1 MTRQMHLIG
10 FLASGTW
17 DESGGWRHPA
27 TDSRILESPMWE
39 GLARTLEDARFDAAF
54 FADAFV
60 WYGDASVERGGLNY
74 MLDPLPL
81 AVNVLRATTH
91 LGVGVTYSTTFY
103 EPFGIARTLGTVDY
117 LSGGRFAW
125 NVVTST
131 FDAEARRFG
140 MEKMPG
146 RAERYDRAEEVVEA
160 CVRLWESFPADAL
173 VLDKEGGQFID
184 PSRLRPFEYHGK
196 HVSTEGPLTVPASPQ
211 GGPVIMQAGASE
223 RGRQFAARLGEVI
236 FTLSHSVHEMQS
248 YYSDVKRRVVEAGR
262 APEDCKIIAGIDV
275 TVAETE
281 QIARD
286 KQAYAD
292 ELLDDDVAIEWTSS
306 STGANLRALP
316 PDARLESLQGTHEG
330 STSYLQRLEAIQR
343 DVGRPLTIREASREF
358 CLRGTPRIVGDP
370 EQVADQ
376 LQEMFE
382 AEAADGFMLGGTVM
396 PGSLESFAR
405 LVVPV
410 LQKRGLFRTEYP
422 GTTLRETLRGRAREP
437 LAALPARS

>member
-1 MTRQMHLIG
+1 MHLVG

-27 TDSRILESPMWE
+27 TDPRILDSQMWE
-39 GLARTLEDARFDAAF
+39 KLARTLEDARFDAAF

-60 WYGDASVERGGLNY
+60 WYGDASIERGGLNY

-81 AVNVLRATTH
+81 AVNLLRVTTH

-131 FDAEARRFG
+131 YDAEARRFG
-140 MEKMPG
+140 MEKMLG

-160 CVRLWESFPADAL
+160 CQQLWDSFPAEAL
-173 VLDKEGGQFID
+173 VLDKESGQFID
-184 PSRLRPFEYHGK
+184 PSRLKPFTFRGK

-223 RGRQFAARLGEVI
+223 RGRQFAARVGEMI
-236 FTLSHSVHEMQS
+236 FTLSHSLAAMQD
-248 YYSDVKRRVVEAGR
+248 YYSDMKRRVVEAGR
-262 APEDCKIIAGIDV
+262 QPDDCKIIAGIDV

-281 QIARD
+281 QIAREQ
-286 KQAYAD
+286 QAYAD
-292 ELLDDDVAIEWTSS
+292 SMLDDDVAIEWTSA
-306 STGANLRALP
+306 STGANLRAMP
-316 PDARLESLQGTHEG
+316 PDALLDTLQGTHEG
-330 STSYLQRLEAIQR
+330 STSYLKRLEGIQR

-358 CLRGTPRIVGDP
+358 CLRGTPRIVGNP
-370 EQVADQ
+370 EQVADEIQ
-376 LQEMFE
+376 ALFE

-396 PGSLESFAR
+396 PRSLETFAQ

-410 LQKRGLFRTEYP
+410 LQERGLFRTEYP
-422 GTTLRETLRGRAREP
+422 GTTLRDTLRGARV
-437 LAALPARS
+437 AV

>member
-1 MTRQMHLIG
+1 MHLIG

-27 TDSRILESPMWE
+27 TDPRILDSQMWE
-39 GLARTLEDARFDAAF
+39 RLGQTLERACFDAAF
-54 FADAFV
+54 FADAFIF
-60 WYGDASVERGGLNY
+60 YGDASVERGGLNY

-81 AVNVLRATTH
+81 AMNVLRATTR

-103 EPFGIARTLGTVDY
+103 EPFGIARTLGTADY

-140 MEKMPG
+140 MEKMPD

-160 CVRLWESFPADAL
+160 CLKLWASFPAEAL
-173 VLDKEGGQFID
+173 VLNKETGQFID
-184 PSRLRPFEYHGK
+184 ASRLKPFTYHGK
-196 HVSTEGPLTVPASPQ
+196 HVSTEGPLTLPASPQ

-236 FTLSHSVHEMQS
+236 FTLSNSVAEMQK
-248 YYSDVKRRVVEAGR
+248 YYRDMKRRAVEFGR
-262 APEDCKIIAGIDV
+262 APDDCKIIPGIGV

-281 QIARD
+281 QIARE

-306 STGANLRALP
+306 STGANLRALS
-316 PDARLESLQGTHEG
+316 PDALLDTLEGSHEG
-330 STSYLQRLEAIQR
+330 STSYLQRLQAIQR
-343 DVGRPLTIREASREF
+343 DVGRPLTVREAAREF
-358 CLRGTPRIVGDP
+358 CLRGTPMLVGNP

-376 LQEMFE
+376 MQEMFE
-382 AEAADGFMLGGTVM
+382 AEAADGFMLMPGGTAM
-396 PGSLESFAR
+396 PGSVEDFAR

-422 GTTLRETLRGRAREP
+422 GTTLRDTLRALTYRHTDRATP
-437 LAALPARS
+437 PG